1 MRARTLSVF
10 NRFTVFAALTALIVS
25 AAYVTPA
32 YAAGIVVNTAGDTVN
47 ANDGLCSLREAITA
61 ANTNTAS
68 GPAAGECA
76 AGSGADTISF
86 AGNYTITLAPALGQ
100 LPNVTSPI
108 TINGNGAANTVIRA
122 HASPNTA
129 TTRVFRVDSAGN
141 LTLNALTVRN
151 GRCNGSCAV
160 VTESGGGIFNLGTLK
175 VTNSSISGNSASGLA
190 GGIYNFGGTLTV
202 TNSIISGNSAN
213 VGGSGISSTGT
224 TTVTNSTFSGNT
236 TPGGGSGISNSGTL
250 NVTKSTFSGNSA
262 SVGGSGISNSGTLT
276 VTQSTFSGNTTPGG
290 GAGVSNSGTLNIT
303 NSTYSGN
310 SAQFGGGI
318 YQVGAS
324 ATANVTNS
332 TFSSNSAGSS
342 GGGIFK
348 DPGAGAIT
356 LKNTI
361 VADSTAGGNC
371 GGTITNGGNNLD
383 SGATCGWGSNNNSQS
398 NTDPKLGPL
407 ASNGGLTKT
416 MALLAGSPAINTGT
430 DAGCPATDQ
439 RGKPRPQG
447 AHCDIGAY
455 ESPNVTTLRSG
466 GAQDGWV
473 LETSENSN
481 QGGALNAAA
490 TTFLLGDNAGN
501 RQYRSILHFD
511 TASLPDNAIVA
522 RVTLKIRRQSVVGTN
537 PFTTHLKVVVD
548 IRQGAFGSLETLQAT
563 DFQALAH
570 KPAVG
575 VIANNPTAT
584 GWYATRLKATA
595 HPFVNRT
602 GVTQLRL
609 RFQTDDDNDALADII
624 KFHSGNS
631 TAANRP
637 ILVIEYYVP

>member
-1 MRARTLSVF
+1 MRARTLPVF
-10 NRFTVFAALTALIVS
+10 NRFSVLAALTALIASVV
-25 AAYVTPA
+25 YVTPA

-76 AGSGADTISF
+76 AGAGADTISF
-86 AGNYTITLAPALGQ
+86 AGNYTITLAPASGQ

-108 TINGNGAANTVIRA
+108 TINGNGAANTVVQA

-129 TTRVFRVDSAGN
+129 TTRLFYVDFGN
-141 LTLNALTVRN
+141 LTLNRLTVRN
-151 GRCNGSCAV
+151 GRCNGSCANGSNV
-160 VTESGGGIFNLGTLK
+160 G
-175 VTNSSISGNSASGLA
+175 
-190 GGIYNFGGTLTV
+190 GGIYNSLGTLTV
-202 TNSIISGNSAN
+202 TNSIITANSSSSLGGGIYSTGTLTITGSIISGNSAPT
-213 VGGSGISSTGT
+213 GGGGISASGT
-224 TTVTNSTFSGNT
+224 LTVATSTFSGNIASG
-236 TPGGGSGISNSGTL
+236 PGG
-250 NVTKSTFSGNSA
+250 
-262 SVGGSGISNSGTLT
+262 GISNSGTLT
-276 VTQSTFSGNTTPGG
+276 VLRSTFSGNS
-290 GAGVSNSGTLNIT
+290 AGS
-303 NSTYSGN
+303 
-310 SAQFGGGI
+310 GGGI
-318 YQVGAS
+318 SHNFSSV
-324 ATANVTNS
+324 TANVTNS
-332 TFSSNSAGSS
+332 TFSGNSAGLF
-342 GGGIFK
+342 GGGIII
-348 DPGAGAIT
+348 GLNGTLTVTNSTLSGNAANGTVAAGGGIYRDSGTVT
-356 LKNTI
+356 LRNTI
-361 VADSTAGGNC
+361 IANSTAGGNC

-407 ASNGGLTKT
+407 ASNGGLTQT
-416 MALLAGSPAINTGT
+416 MALLAGSPAIDTGM

-447 AHCDIGAY
+447 THCDIGAY
-455 ESPNVTTLRSG
+455 ESPSVATLRSG

-490 TTFLLGDNAGN
+490 ATFLLGDNAGN
-501 RQYRSILHFD
+501 RQYRSVLHFN
-511 TASLPDNAIVA
+511 TAALPDNAIVA

-537 PFTTHLKVVVD
+537 PFTTHLKVLVD
-548 IRQGAFGSLETLQAT
+548 IRQGAFGSLETLQAA
-563 DFQALAH
+563 DFQAAAS

-595 HPFVNRT
+595 YPFVNRT

-609 RFQTDDDNDALADII
+609 RFQLDDDNDGVADII

-637 ILVIEYYVP
+637 VLVIEYYVP